1 MNGSLRVKNG
11 IWQMI
16 FQYKDDTGKWKK
28 KSESTG
34 LPERNNKRKAEAM
47 LASRLN
53 ELNGVSVQ
61 ILQNEKALFL
71 DAMQVWLD
79 DVMIS
84 QVRYNTLV
92 QYKNAFAYN
101 IKTYPPFQGLR
112 LQKLTP
118 AILQGFYN
126 EKVKSGLSPST
137 VHKLHANINKFLNY
151 ALSLD
156 MIPGNPAQRVTLP
169 RKERPNVG
177 KTYNARQVQTLFQVF
192 QGDPMELVVF
202 LTATYG
208 LRRSEVCGLRWEAVD
223 FTARCLY
230 INHTAV
236 AINGEVIR
244 SDRTKSAASRRTL
257 PMNDQVYNKLQK
269 ALEDQERSARELGEL
284 WPDTGYVCLRPD
296 GQPIDPTFVSH
307 HFARVL
313 KKHGLPYIR
322 FHDLRHSVATL
333 LHNGG
338 YDLKDIQGWLGHS
351 DISTTGNIYSH
362 LEDSRLE
369 GMAQAIGR
377 TLKTP

>member
-1 MNGSLRVKNG
+1 MTGSLRVKNG

-16 FQYKDDTGKWKK
+16 FQYKDNNGKWRK
-28 KSESTG
+28 KSETTG

-47 LASRLN
+47 LSTRLN

-61 ILQNEKALFL
+61 TLQNEKVTFL
-71 DAMQVWLD
+71 DAMQAWLD
-79 DVMIS
+79 DVMVS

-92 QYKNAFAYN
+92 QYKNTFSYN
-101 IKTYPPFQGLR
+101 IKSYPPFQGLR

-118 AILQGFYN
+118 VLLQNFYN
-126 EKVKSGLSPST
+126 EKVKSGLSAST

-156 MIPGNPAQRVTLP
+156 MISSNPAQRVTLP

-177 KTYNARQVQTLFQVF
+177 KTYNAQQLQILFQVF

-223 FTARCLY
+223 FTSRCLY

-244 SDRTKSAASRRTL
+244 SDRTKSAASHRTL
-257 PMNDQVYNKLQK
+257 PMNDQVYSKLQQ
-269 ALEDQERSARELGEL
+269 ALERQEKAAQELGDL
-284 WPDTGYVCLRPD
+284 WPDSGYVCLRPD
-296 GQPIDPTFVSH
+296 GQPVDPTFVSH

-313 KKHGLPYIR
+313 KRNDLPYIR

-333 LHNGG
+333 LHSGG
-338 YDLKDIQGWLGHS
+338 YDLKDIQEWLGHS

-377 TLKTP
+377 TLEKQ

>member
-1 MNGSLRVKNG
+1 MTGSLRVKNG

-47 LASRLN
+47 LTARLN

-61 ILQNEKALFL
+61 TLQNEKVLFL
-71 DAMQVWLD
+71 DAMQTWLD
-79 DVMIS
+79 DVMVS

-92 QYKNAFAYN
+92 QYKNAFSYN

-112 LQKLTP
+112 LQKVTP
-118 AILQGFYN
+118 VILQGFYN

-137 VHKLHANINKFLNY
+137 VHKLHANINKFFKY

-156 MIPGNPAQRVTLP
+156 MVSGNPAQRVTLP

-177 KTYNARQVQTLFQVF
+177 KTYNAQQLQTLFQVF

-223 FTARCLY
+223 FASHCLY

-244 SDRTKSAASRRTL
+244 SDRTKSAASRRKL
-257 PMNDQVYNKLQK
+257 PMNEQVYNRLQQ
-269 ALEDQERSARELGEL
+269 ALESQKKSAQELGDL
-284 WPDTGYVCLRPD
+284 WPDSGYVCLRPD

-313 KKHGLPYIR
+313 KKHSLPYIR

-333 LHNGG
+333 LHSGG

-362 LEDSRLE
+362 LENSRLE

-377 TLKTP
+377 KLETH